1 MRNYRVLDH
10 TADIGI
16 AVSGKSKKELFAHA
30 SAAMLDLIIGREPKT
45 VRLHPEYSLSETE
58 GIAGATLQ
66 VRTITVEG
74 NDPEDLLI
82 NFLREVLYLFY
93 GEKWVT
99 TVCRPLELTSRRIV
113 AQLLGQPYDLRKQ
126 HVKTEIKAV
135 TYHGLNIL
143 KTTKGWK
150 AKVIFDV

>member
-1 MRNYRVLDH
+1 MCNYQVLDH

-16 AVSGKSKKELFAHA
+16 AVSGKSKKELFTRAT
-30 SAAMLDLIIGREPKT
+30 AAMLDLIIGQEPKT
-45 VRLHPEYSLSETE
+45 VSLHPDYSLSEAE
-58 GIAGATLQ
+58 GIAGGTPQ
-66 VRTITVEG
+66 RKTINVEG

-82 NFLREVLYLFY
+82 NFLREVLYLFN

-99 TVCRPLELTSRRIV
+99 TVCRPLELTSRRII
-113 AQLLGQPYDLRKQ
+113 AQLQGEPYDPRKHQ
-126 HVKTEIKAV
+126 VKTEIKAV

-143 KTTKGWK
+143 KTAKGWK